1 MKTLFTL
8 LILLPTAVF
17 AHTGDH
23 SHANFFA
30 NLRHLA
36 TEPDHLVMLIA
47 AIAVAVIIY
56 LRKGRSQ

>member
-8 LILLPTAVF
+8 FALLPTVLF

-23 SHANFFA
+23 SHTGFFA

-36 TEPDHLVMLIA
+36 TEPDHLLMLGA
-47 AIAVAVIIY
+47 AIAVAVVVY
-56 LRKGRSQ
+56 LRKGRSS

>member
-8 LILLPTAVF
+8 FALLPTAVF

-23 SHANFFA
+23 SHTSFFA

-47 AIAVAVIIY
+47 AIAVAIVIY